1 MTKIIAMTTL
11 CGDLF
16 NATGEIRPG
25 GEALNFAAVASE
37 YAHIRIGI
45 IGSIGDDACGMA
57 VLSSIKDKNIDQ
69 SGIHVIEGGTTAC
82 NRIYLTED
90 GDRYF
95 KEDSW
100 TGGVYDTFVMSDE
113 DIDKLR
119 ETDIVFINYYSPSFS
134 HVFALKKEI
143 GFALAVD
150 FDVVRDFATL
160 EKFAPD
166 IDYFFISGEESI
178 LPVFKN
184 WSQKYN
190 GIFNITL
197 AENGSVSYQHGNEYR
212 VNAVPVKTVVD
223 TTGCGDSYHAGFIC
237 SYTKDGDI
245 ITAMDEGS
253 KVAAGTLAHVG
264 GFM

>member
-11 CGDLF
+11 CGDIF
-16 NATGEIRPG
+16 DATGEIRPG
-25 GEALNFAAVASE
+25 GEALNFAAIASE
-37 YAHIRIGI
+37 YAHIGVGI
-45 IGSIGDDACGMA
+45 IGSIGEDACGRRI
-57 VLSSIKDKNIDQ
+57 LESIKDKRIDK
-69 SGIHVIEGGTTAC
+69 SGIHVIEGGVTAC

-95 KEDSW
+95 KEGSW
-100 TGGVYDTFVMSDE
+100 TGGVYDTFVMSAE

-119 ETDIVFINYYSPSFS
+119 ETDIVFINYYSPVFP
-134 HVFALKKEI
+134 HVFALKKEL
-143 GFALAVD
+143 GFTLAVD

-160 EKFAPD
+160 EKFAAD

-178 LPVFKN
+178 LPVFKD
-184 WSQKYN
+184 WSQKYS

-197 AENGSVSYQHGNEYR
+197 AEKGSVSYQHGKEYR
-212 VNAVPVKTVVD
+212 VNAVPVETVVD

-237 SYTKDGDI
+237 SCTKDGDI
-245 ITAMDEGS
+245 VTAMKEGS

-264 GFM
+264 GFV